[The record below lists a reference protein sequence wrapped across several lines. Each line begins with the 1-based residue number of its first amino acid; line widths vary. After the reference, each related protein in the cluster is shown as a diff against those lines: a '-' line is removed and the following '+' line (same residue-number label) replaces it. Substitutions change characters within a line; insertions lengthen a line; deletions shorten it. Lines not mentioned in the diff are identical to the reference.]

1 MKIPIEKYAA
11 RFGPRTNVGIIVAV
25 LLTAALA
32 GGWAVSTML
41 TTTALA
47 VDDSFAEHKN
57 DVKNLPPEGI
67 KPALIG
73 SYAVTGTDP
82 DGTPYVGDHTLDISL
97 APSGALE
104 LKWDNG
110 KHVGVGQVVGN
121 ALAVAYS
128 IRGRTVILVMSINPD
143 GSLSGAWSRRTDR
156 GQMGTEA
163 WTRT

>member
-1 MKIPIEKYAA
+1 MQIPIVKYVA
-11 RFGPRTNVGIIVAV
+11 RLGPRPNVGIIVAI
-25 LLTAALA
+25 LLTAGLA
-32 GGWAVSTML
+32 VGWGVSTML
-41 TTTALA
+41 TTTAHA
-47 VDDSFAEHKN
+47 VDDAFAEHKS
-57 DVKNLPPEGI
+57 DEKKLPPEEI

-82 DGTPYVGDHTLDISL
+82 DGTPYVGDHTLEISL

-156 GQMGTEA
+156 GQMGTET